1 MAKAH
6 FTYELPDGK
15 VRPVS
20 SIGYAIFIAQR
31 DYKDLDEKGIIRCDE
46 FEDFKYII
54 TKDSKGGEVEE
65 YFGREWL
72 IRL

>member
-6 FTYELPDGK
+6 FTYESPDGK

-31 DYKDLDEKGIIRCDE
+31 DYKDLDEKGIICCDE

>member
-6 FTYELPDGK
+6 LTYESPDGK

-20 SIGYAIFIAQR
+20 SIGYAIYIAQR
-31 DYKDLDEKGIIRCDE
+31 DFKDLDEKGIILCDE
-46 FEDFKYII
+46 FEDFIYVI

-65 YFGREWL
+65 YFDREWL
-72 IRL
+72 VRL